1 MLTAFTAG
9 LLLITVSEIGDKT
22 FFIGVILATRH
33 PKRWVF
39 LGAWSALS
47 LMTILS
53 VLMGRVL
60 ALLPPIYTRY
70 GAIALFLFFGVRLI
84 YQAGKMPA
92 QGAATETAEAAE
104 VVEKAEK
111 EMNALQTNSAWV
123 ILMEA
128 FTLTFLAEWGDRTQ
142 IATLTLAAAQNPWG
156 VTLGAITG
164 HGISS
169 LIAVVGGG
177 LLAGRISERNIT
189 LLGGILFL
197 IFAMVMWVEGI

>member
-39 LGAWSALS
+39 LGAWLALS

-53 VLMGRVL
+53 VLMGQVL
-60 ALLPPIYTRY
+60 ALLPPQYTRY
-70 GAIALFLFFGVRLI
+70 GAIGLFMFFGLRLL
-84 YQAGKMPA
+84 YQAWKMPA
-92 QGAATETAEAAE
+92 QGVAAETAEAE
-104 VVEKAEK
+104 ELVEKAEK
-111 EMNALQTNSAWV
+111 EMSPRQANSAWAIV
-123 ILMEA
+123 GEA

-156 VTLGAITG
+156 VALGAITG
-164 HGISS
+164 HGIST